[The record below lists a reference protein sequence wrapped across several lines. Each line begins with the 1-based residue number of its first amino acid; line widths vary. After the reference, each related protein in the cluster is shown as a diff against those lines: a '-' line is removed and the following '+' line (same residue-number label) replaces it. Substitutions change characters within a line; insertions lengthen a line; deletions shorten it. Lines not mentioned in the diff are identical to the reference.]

1 MNRLVEDKRAE
12 WRTEAVEDFLKTV
25 YLLEQQVAPVPT
37 MLLARALNIAAPSVT
52 DMIKRLSSGE
62 NTLLEYRPYQGIRLN
77 EEGRRIA
84 LEVIRHHRLLEVY
97 LTRVLGYAWDEVHEE
112 ADRLEHY
119 ISEKLESRIAEA
131 LGHPELDPHGDPI
144 PALDGAMPDLNLVLL
159 SDLEPEQGAHVSR
172 IADQSREVLRY
183 LSELGMM
190 PGAHVTLTA
199 RAPLND
205 TVTVRIG
212 DTGRLTTISTHVAR
226 KILVII
232 SPKH

>member
-1 MNRLVEDKRAE
+1 MNRLAEDKRAE

-37 MLLARALNIAAPSVT
+37 TLLARALNIAAPSVT
-52 DMIKRLSSGE
+52 DMIKRLSAGE
-62 NTLLEYRPYQGIRLN
+62 NTLLEYRPYQGVRLN

-97 LTRVLGYAWDEVHEE
+97 LMRVLGYAWDEVHEE
-112 ADRLEHY
+112 ADKLEHY

-144 PALDGAMPDLNLVLL
+144 PALDGTMLDQDLVLL
-159 SDLEPEQGAHVSR
+159 SDLPPGQHGLVSR
-172 IADQSREVLRY
+172 IADQSPDVLRY
-183 LSELGMM
+183 LSDLGLT
-190 PGAHVTLTA
+190 PGAHVTPTA
-199 RAPLND
+199 HAPLND

-212 DTGRLTTISTHVAR
+212 DSSRPTTISTHVAR
-226 KILVII
+226 KILVVA
-232 SPKH
+232 SPGK

>member
-1 MNRLVEDKRAE
+1 MSRLADEKRAE

-52 DMIKRLSSGE
+52 DMIKRLSSGDT
-62 NTLLEYRPYQGIRLN
+62 TLLEYRPYQGVKLN

-119 ISEKLESRIAEA
+119 ISEKLESRIADA
-131 LGHPELDPHGDPI
+131 LDHPELDPHGDPI
-144 PALDGAMPDLNLVLL
+144 PALDGTMLDQPLVLL
-159 SDLEPEQGAHVSR
+159 ADLEPEQDGQVSR
-172 IADQSREVLRY
+172 IADQSPQVLRY
-183 LSELGMM
+183 LSDLGMT
-190 PGAHVTLTA
+190 PGAHVTLTSH
-199 RAPLND
+199 APLND
-205 TVTVRIG
+205 TVTVRMD
-212 DTGRLTTISTHVAR
+212 DTGRTTTMSTHVAR
-226 KILVII
+226 KILVIL
-232 SPKH
+232 SPAP

>member
-1 MNRLVEDKRAE
+1 MNGLVEEKRAE

-37 MLLARALNIAAPSVT
+37 TLLARALNIAAPSVT
-52 DMIKRLSSGE
+52 DMIKRLSGSE
-62 NTLLEYRPYQGIRLN
+62 NLLLDYRPYQGVRLN

-119 ISEKLESRIAEA
+119 ISEKLESRIDDA

-144 PALDGAMPDLNLVLL
+144 PALDGTMLDLNLVLL
-159 SDLEPEQGAHVSR
+159 SDLEPEQEAQVSR
-172 IADQSREVLRY
+172 IVDQSSEVLRY
-183 LSELGMM
+183 LSDLGMT

-199 RAPLND
+199 HAPLND
-205 TVTVRIG
+205 TVTVRLG
-212 DTGRLTTISTHVAR
+212 DTGSVITISTHVAR
-226 KILVII
+226 KILVIL
-232 SPKH
+232 SPKK